1 MLNLIKITS
10 KMQHKNNTYFF
21 IDFFMI
27 SGAFW
32 VPQGPGTLK
41 ILRPFFVFFGKNRQ
55 DALKSSQEE
64 PKTPQ
69 KAPQEAPK
77 TPPRPPKRLPR
88 RPQDLPRHPQDTPST
103 SKRLPGR
110 KVYAH
115 RKDPTQISYHPY
127 HPYYLGQVVLLL
139 LANHQCLA

>member
-41 ILRPFFVFFGKNRQ
+41 ILKPFFVFFGKNRQ
-55 DALKSSQEE
+55 DALKSSQEK

-69 KAPQEAPK
+69 KHPK
-77 TPPRPPKRLPR
+77 SFPR
-88 RPQDLPRHPQDTPST
+88 RPQDRPRGSVG
-103 SKRLPGR
+103 RL
-110 KVYAH
+110 AWH
-115 RKDPTQISYHPY
+115 FD
-127 HPYYLGQVVLLL
+127 
-139 LANHQCLA
+139 